1 MDLSLRDFELR
12 KRRARGL
19 FATQSAIFSASETRV
34 RSAVNSNS
42 VGTFP
47 SGRSHSNPEGTSGQ
61 KAESLPKPRHG
72 QSPLQK
78 IETERILPNGPTSSS
93 MDLSLRDFELRK
105 PRARGLFATQSA
117 IFSAS
122 ETRVRRGWDSN
133 PRGTFIPAG
142 FQDRCLQPLGH
153 PSIAYLLGTYG
164 DWRNLWIGLTA
175 YLLPTFLESGKFVP
189 PLDAE
194 RSVERITLHAIRRY
208 RRRFLASGNRQNAA
222 PKFSSIGHPGRQ
234 STAAA
239 CFTSPL

>member
-142 FQDRCLQPLGH
+142 FQVRQNRVHQCPYQAIP
-153 PSIAYLLGTYG
+153 Y
-164 DWRNLWIGLTA
+164 
-175 YLLPTFLESGKFVP
+175 
-189 PLDAE
+189 
-194 RSVERITLHAIRRY
+194 RSRSATDHIS
-208 RRRFLASGNRQNAA
+208 RRRTPPWWSRWWSEFRALIR
-222 PKFSSIGHPGRQ
+222 P
-234 STAAA
+234 
-239 CFTSPL
+239 